1 VDIRE
6 LNLTPREQ
14 KALESMGFN
23 TVERVA
29 LCYGEDLG
37 LGKKTGNAIV
47 QKAKNTLAY
56 HSIKEITCTEQ
67 QVAITLSNV
76 SRAAVVSVEHF
87 LRIYG
92 DGLRRAL
99 EGDKL
104 TIFRPDRKPCSKCG
118 ADPTYLCVLCRAS
131 LCDKC
136 HYAHEHQYDTSKFQ
150 YLEDMFNKARES
162 AETFVPMPLEK
173 LIEVE
178 AKPSKEVTA
187 TARQQGFA
195 GFVKA
200 FFCELE
206 GNELMKKA
214 ISCALF
220 STPEEPVHVLVVGDP
235 AGGKTLAKDIIARKL
250 GPEIELVGANT
261 TRSGLVCNLATG
273 EPGVL
278 TYSTGKIVLVD
289 EFDKIPGQDVE
300 YCLELLSNGK
310 CSVHSARIHETI
322 ESHFIMIAFAN
333 PIETVFVRE
342 PIKEIGLPPILLSRF
357 ALIVKA
363 EELEADLRKALLKRK
378 LLGETPTS
386 ELSRWHLPWLREAR
400 KHRPRFIALE
410 EQIDQYID
418 KVDNLVGRY
427 LKTPL
432 RRDLRMGDY
441 AKRVPLAMARA
452 SFSDVDSQ
460 VLEEAIQLMED
471 CAAVWSQ
478 NQ

>member
-1 VDIRE
+1 MDIRE
-6 LNLTPREQ
+6 LKLTPREQ

-23 TVERVA
+23 TVEKVA

-87 LRIYG
+87 LKIYG

-104 TIFRPDRKPCSKCG
+104 MIFRPDRKPCSKCG
-118 ADPTYLCVLCRAS
+118 VDPTYLCVVCRAS

-136 HYAHEHQYDTSKFQ
+136 RNAHEHQYDTSKIQ

-162 AETFVPMPLEK
+162 AETFVPIPLEK
-173 LIEVE
+173 RIDVE
-178 AKPSKEVTA
+178 AKPSEEVT
-187 TARQQGFA
+187 TIARQQGFV

-206 GNELMKKA
+206 GNELVKKA

-235 AGGKTLAKDIIARKL
+235 AGGKTLARDIIARKL
-250 GPEIELVGANT
+250 GPEIELVGANA

-289 EFDKIPGQDVE
+289 EFDKIPDHDVE

-333 PIETVFVRE
+333 PTGTVFVRE

-363 EELEADLRKALLKRK
+363 EELEADLRKTLLKRK
-378 LLGETPTS
+378 LLGETPVS
-386 ELSRWHLPWLREAR
+386 EISRWHLPWLREAR
-400 KHRPRFIALE
+400 KHRPRFVASE
-410 EQIDQYID
+410 GQIDQYID
-418 KVDNLVGRY
+418 KVDSLVERY
-427 LKTPL
+427 LKMPL

-441 AKRVPLAMARA
+441 AKRMPLAIARA

-460 VLEEAIQLMED
+460 VLEEAVQLMED

>member
-1 VDIRE
+1 
-6 LNLTPREQ
+6 
-14 KALESMGFN
+14 
-23 TVERVA
+23 
-29 LCYGEDLG
+29 
-37 LGKKTGNAIV
+37 
-47 QKAKNTLAY
+47 
-56 HSIKEITCTEQ
+56 
-67 QVAITLSNV
+67 
-76 SRAAVVSVEHF
+76 VVSVEHF
-87 LRIYG
+87 LKIYG
-92 DGLRRAL
+92 DGLSRVL

-104 TIFRPDRKPCSKCG
+104 TIFRPDSKPCSRCG
-118 ADPTYLCVLCRAS
+118 ADPIYLCVLCRAC

-136 HYAHEHQYDTSKFQ
+136 RYAHEHQYDTTKFQ

-162 AETFVPMPLEK
+162 AEAHVPMPLEK
-173 LIEVE
+173 RIEVE

-195 GFVKA
+195 GFVEA

-235 AGGKTLAKDIIARKL
+235 AGGKTLAREIIARKL
-250 GPEIELVGANT
+250 GPEIELVGANA

-289 EFDKIPGQDVE
+289 EFDKIPGQDMD
-300 YCLELLSNGK
+300 YCLELLSSGK
-310 CSVHSARIHETI
+310 CSIHSARVHETI
-322 ESHFIMIAFAN
+322 ESHFVMIAFAN
-333 PIETVFVRE
+333 PIGTVFARE
-342 PIKEIGLPPILLSRF
+342 PIEEIGLSPLLLSRF

-378 LLGETPTS
+378 LLGETPVS
-386 ELSRWHLPWLREAR
+386 ELSQWHLPWLREAR
-400 KHRPRFIALE
+400 KHRPKFVAPE
-410 EQIDQYID
+410 EEIDEYIN

-441 AKRVPLAMARA
+441 AKRVPLAIARA
-452 SFSDVDSQ
+452 GFSDIDSH
-460 VLEEAIQLMED
+460 VLKRSHPTDGRLHSSMVTE
-471 CAAVWSQ
+471 S
-478 NQ
+478 